1 MTLMC
6 DNGYSNEVIRPSGI
20 DKLEVITLTSMDD
33 IILVEIDKSKID
45 IVGVNEYV
53 KYLQTKF
60 PDNRIALV
68 LDGVKLQVKH
78 KDILV

>member
-6 DNGYSNEVIRPSGI
+6 DNSYFNEVICPSGI
-20 DKLEVITLTSMDD
+20 DRLEVVTITSMDD

-45 IVGVNEYV
+45 VVGVNEYV

-60 PDNRIALV
+60 PDNRIVLV
-68 LDGVKLQVKH
+68 LDGVRLQVKH
-78 KDILV
+78 NTVLV

>member
-6 DNGYSNEVIRPSGI
+6 DNSYSNEVICLSGI
-20 DKLEVITLTSMDD
+20 DRLEVVTLTSMDD

-45 IVGVNEYV
+45 VVGVNEYV

-60 PDNRIALV
+60 PDNRIVLV
-68 LDGVKLQVKH
+68 LDGVRLQVKH
-78 KDILV
+78 NTVLV

>member
-6 DNGYSNEVIRPSGI
+6 ENGYSNEVICPSGI
-20 DKLEVITLTSMDD
+20 ERLEVVTLTGMDD
-33 IILVEIDKSKID
+33 IILVEVDKSKTDVVSI
-45 IVGVNEYV
+45 NEYV

-60 PDNRIALV
+60 PDNRIV
-68 LDGVKLQVKH
+68 LMIDGMKLQVRH

>member
-6 DNGYSNEVIRPSGI
+6 DNDYSNEVICPSGV
-20 DKLEVITLTSMDD
+20 DRLEVVTLTSMDD
-33 IILVEIDKSKID
+33 IILVEVDKSKTNVFSI
-45 IVGVNEYV
+45 NEYV

-60 PDNRIALV
+60 PDNQIVLV
-68 LDGVKLQVKH
+68 IDGMKLQVKH

>member
-6 DNGYSNEVIRPSGI
+6 DNSYSNEVICPSGI
-20 DKLEVITLTSMDD
+20 DRLEVVTLTSMDD

-45 IVGVNEYV
+45 VVGINEYV

-60 PDNRIALV
+60 PDNRIVLV
-68 LDGVKLQVKH
+68 LDGVMLQVKH
-78 KDILV
+78 NTILV